1 MPTDEMNQKMRKDNM
16 LQPFRSTGA
25 IRPVADAVAGP
36 ELRIA
41 GSLRP
46 DLARWRGAAP
56 PPAGGRERRLI
67 GRLAIP
73 LVLAAV
79 LPLSGQDRSEM
90 SVELYEPRSTL
101 KVPGGPVT
109 RAKFPF
115 VDAHGHLR
123 GNDPARIDQMVRVMD
138 EMNMATFV
146 NLSGGSGEGLK
157 ANIAATKGRYPGRF
171 VVYANVDF
179 SGIGEPDWGTA
190 AAAQLE
196 ADGKAGAQGL
206 KIYKNLSMVQTDIDG
221 QRVAADDPRID
232 PVWAKAGE
240 LGIPVLIHVGEP
252 SPFWEP
258 WDEHNERWLE
268 LKQFPNR
275 RRDDASRFAS
285 YEQTMG
291 EQHNL
296 FRNHPETTFINAHL
310 GWLGND
316 LARLGELLDELPNV
330 YTELGAVLAEIG
342 RQPLTAGA
350 FLTKYQDR
358 VLMGKDSWGPPAEYH
373 VYFRVLE
380 TRDEYFDYY
389 RKRHAHWKMYGV
401 GLSDEVLEKIY
412 FRNALKIIP
421 GMDRSLFPE

>member
-1 MPTDEMNQKMRKDNM
+1 MPVTHSSNA
-16 LQPFRSTGA
+16 S
-25 IRPVADAVAGP
+25 IRIDSP
-36 ELRIA
+36 
-41 GSLRP
+41 S
-46 DLARWRGAAP
+46 WF
-56 PPAGGRERRLI
+56 
-67 GRLAIP
+67 
-73 LVLAAV
+73 VLASLLAALA
-79 LPLSGQDRSEM
+79 LPAAGQEM
-90 SVELYEPRSTL
+90 TVEAYEPRSTL

-123 GNDPARIDQMVRVMD
+123 GGDPARIDQMVKTMD
-138 EMNMATFV
+138 ELNMATFV

-171 VVYANVDF
+171 VAYANVDF
-179 SGIGEPDWGTA
+179 SGIGQPGWGEK

-196 ADGKAGAQGL
+196 ADVLAGAQGL
-206 KIYKNLSMVQTDIDG
+206 KIYKNLSMFQTDSDG
-221 QRVAADDPRID
+221 KRVAADDPRID

-252 SPFWEP
+252 SPFWDP

-268 LKQFPNR
+268 LKMFPRR
-275 RRDDASRFAS
+275 RRDDPARFAS
-285 YEQTMG
+285 FEQTMG

-296 FRNHPETTFINAHL
+296 FRNHPDTIFINAHL

-316 LARLGELLDELPNV
+316 LARLGKLLDELPNV
-330 YTELGAVLAEIG
+330 YTELGAVLAELG
-342 RQPLTAGA
+342 RQPITGA
-350 FLTKYQDR
+350 AFMEKYQDR
-358 VLMGKDSWGPPAEYH
+358 VLMGKDSWDPIEGYH

-389 RKRHAHWKMYGV
+389 RKRHAHWKMYGL

-412 FRNALKIIP
+412 FRNALEIIP
-421 GMDRSLFPE
+421 GLDRSLFPE

>member
-1 MPTDEMNQKMRKDNM
+1 MPATH
-16 LQPFRSTGA
+16 RSNA
-25 IRPVADAVAGP
+25 SI
-36 ELRIA
+36 RIA
-41 GSLRP
+41 GPRWFLLASL
-46 DLARWRGAAP
+46 L
-56 PPAGGRERRLI
+56 
-67 GRLAIP
+67 
-73 LVLAAV
+73 LAAA
-79 LPLSGQDRSEM
+79 LPAVGQEM
-90 SVELYEPRSTL
+90 TVEAYEPRSTL

-123 GNDPARIDQMVRVMD
+123 GGDAARIDQMIKTMD
-138 EMNMATFV
+138 ELNMAVFV

-157 ANIAATKGRYPGRF
+157 RNIAATKGRYPGRF

-179 SGIGEPDWGTA
+179 SGIGQPGWGEK

-196 ADGKAGAQGL
+196 ADVEAGAQGL
-206 KIYKNLSMVQTDIDG
+206 KIYKNLSMFQTDSDG
-221 QRVAADDPRID
+221 KRVAADDPRIA
-232 PVWAKAGE
+232 PVWEKAGE

-252 SPFWEP
+252 SPFWDP

-268 LKQFPNR
+268 LKMFPRR
-275 RRDDASRFAS
+275 RRDDPKRFAS
-285 YEQTMG
+285 FEQTMG

-296 FRNHPETTFINAHL
+296 FRNHPDTTFINAHL

-330 YTELGAVLAEIG
+330 YTELGAVLAELG
-342 RQPLTAGA
+342 RQPITGAA
-350 FLTKYQDR
+350 FLEQYQDR
-358 VLMGKDSWGPPAEYH
+358 VLMGKDSWDPIEGYH
-373 VYFRVLE
+373 IYFRVLE

-389 RKRHAHWKMYGV
+389 RKRHAHWKMYGL
-401 GLSDEVLEKIY
+401 GLSDQALEKIY